1 MSQTW
6 VFRSTATGEA
16 DTSFSETSIGF
27 TSNGETF
34 DAITIDDVGYA
45 YMLLYKRTGTGDTA
59 AATLDYSNDETVFA
73 FAAEAYKTVVFDTAP
88 TGDLLTWLQ
97 ANADK
102 TADTDDSG
110 SSDDPVVI
118 GGTMFLVID
127 GVEIEDLEE
136 GDYTAY
142 EEELG
147 VSERMISGR
156 RIEEIRATIWHVEI
170 SSSAISAEKMAVL
183 NAKFQASR
191 RHQLFF
197 LPSTGGTELISGWFH
212 LTERPQPA
220 LERWWDDGPVWTDYT
235 LHFEE
240 IDGHDPA

>member
-6 VFRSTATGEA
+6 VIRDTAPVSEDYISLSTT
-16 DTSFSETSIGF
+16 TISFS
-27 TSNGETF
+27 SNGQTF
-34 DAITIDDVGYA
+34 IGLTVYTDSVCVWLHYYKTINTVEQVAALDMSLGGTAFGWTDD
-45 YMLLYKRTGTGDTA
+45 
-59 AATLDYSNDETVFA
+59 
-73 FAAEAYKTVVFDTAP
+73 AYKTVTFDADP
-88 TGDLLTWLQ
+88 TGDLLAWLQ

-102 TADTDDSG
+102 TADTGDDEPDTPG
-110 SSDDPVVI
+110 ET
-118 GGTMFLVID
+118 GTMFLSID
-127 GVEIEDLEE
+127 GIEIEDLEE

-170 SSSAISAEKMAVL
+170 SSSAISAEKMATL

>member
-1 MSQTW
+1 M
-6 VFRSTATGEA
+6 
-16 DTSFSETSIGF
+16 
-27 TSNGETF
+27 
-34 DAITIDDVGYA
+34 
-45 YMLLYKRTGTGDTA
+45 
-59 AATLDYSNDETVFA
+59 DETV
-73 FAAEAYKTVVFDTAP
+73 
-88 TGDLLTWLQ
+88 TG
-97 ANADK
+97 N
-102 TADTDDSG
+102 
-110 SSDDPVVI
+110 
-118 GGTMFLVID
+118 MFLSID

-170 SSSAISAEKMAVL
+170 SSSAVSAEKMAAL
-183 NAKFQASR
+183 NAKFQAAR